1 MGQEELAEL
10 GFSWQ
15 SDPLAPDVGYV
26 CDAGAGWESTACSS
40 LSQLP
45 LLPQGGL
52 ITAWTHSRRGLGQ
65 ILPFVQGW
73 WGWSCKVLGGTF
85 RLGEFSPLSIC
96 FHFI

>member
-40 LSQLP
+40 LFSSHSSPREDLSQPGHTAGEGLAKSFP
-45 LLPQGGL
+45 LCRAGG
-52 ITAWTHSRRGLGQ
+52 
-65 ILPFVQGW
+65 
-73 WGWSCKVLGGTF
+73 GGHV
-85 RLGEFSPLSIC
+85 RS
-96 FHFI
+96 